1 MCVLKIFKNL
11 LYIDVVLVPL
21 MGLFRYWRQCTEG
34 GPDAAGDEDKPS
46 EGKIWFISTEP
57 AEDEDKPSEGKNGL
71 SQKNQ
76 LRMKI
81 NHQEVRNGLYQQNQL
96 RRRIN
101 HQEVRMVYLNRTS

>member
-57 AEDEDKPSEGKNGL
+57 AEDEDKPSEGKKWFFSTEPAEDEYKPSEGKKWFI
-71 SQKNQ
+71 ST
-76 LRMKI
+76 
-81 NHQEVRNGLYQQNQL
+81 EPAEDGD
-96 RRRIN
+96 
-101 HQEVRMVYLNRTS
+101 